1 MRWKIA
7 ALAAA
12 ASGLVAGAEVA
23 SAATV
28 YASVVD
34 SFNQGLRKNGS
45 AVTAARSDPNAAL
58 GSPDGSF
65 VSLGFG
71 GTLVVRFDPF
81 QFGPPSAAVIETTNN
96 PNSYPV
102 ESAEVSISAD
112 GVNWTVIGTVTNAS
126 NSVPVSGGP
135 WTYLRLIDKSAISGP
150 LSAFESTADGFDV
163 NSIAVN
169 AVPVPAAI
177 WAGSALLGGLIVA
190 RRRQSS
196 AAI

>member
-1 MRWKIA
+1 M
-7 ALAAA
+7 
-12 ASGLVAGAEVA
+12 AGAEVA

-58 GSPDGSF
+58 GAPDGSF

-71 GTLVVRFDPF
+71 GALVVRFDPF
-81 QFGPPSAAVIETTNN
+81 QFGPPSAVVIETTNN

-150 LSAFESTADGFDV
+150 LSAFEDTADGFDV

-169 AVPVPAAI
+169 AVPVPAAV
-177 WAGSALLGGLIVA
+177 WAGSALMGAMVVA